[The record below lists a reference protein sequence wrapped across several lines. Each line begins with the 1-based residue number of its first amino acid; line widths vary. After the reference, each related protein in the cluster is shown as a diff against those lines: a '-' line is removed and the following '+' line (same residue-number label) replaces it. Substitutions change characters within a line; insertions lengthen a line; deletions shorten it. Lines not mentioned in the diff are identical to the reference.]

1 MAILSV
7 TFMEKGER
15 VVLAIFIRLFISLEE
30 DNSSEVSFSIYDI
43 ALNSAVQKIRNM
55 AEIALYTLNCSQL
68 NTSRHRSGTYTI

>member
-30 DNSSEVSFSIYDI
+30 DNSSEVFFSIYDI
-43 ALNSAVQKIRNM
+43 ALNSTVQKIRNM
-55 AEIALYTLNCSQL
+55 AEIALYTLNC
-68 NTSRHRSGTYTI
+68 Y